1 MSAKHCLLQ
10 GFANIYF
17 YYSVYLDERE
27 DMRKHVIFEV
37 LNFME
42 NIAILIV
49 VRLVEIEGILGWFLD
64 LATGGFFVLFVLS
77 LSSKAVFY
85 LYFHPWS
92 KLIRNDFSSWFK
104 NGCSV
109 R

>member
-49 VRLVEIEGILGWFLD
+49 VMG
-64 LATGGFFVLFVLS
+64 
-77 LSSKAVFY
+77 AVISIKKKSIQTVSRC
-85 LYFHPWS
+85 L
-92 KLIRNDFSSWFK
+92 
-104 NGCSV
+104 
-109 R
+109 